1 MLTLTAAWNRIPLGI
16 ELSDTGFHI
25 LLAPGTYPR
34 SSLPHYMESRHGTY
48 THPIIIE
55 ATAGPGSVTLN
66 GDLNIFD
73 ARYLYLIGLQII
85 PQPAGDA
92 LHCERCEH
100 LLLRELLLDGGSER
114 IAQETLKVN
123 QSQYIFVE
131 HSDISGAWDNAIDF
145 VAVQYGHLIG
155 NRVHNAGD
163 WCHYLKGGS
172 AYFRVEAN
180 EYFNCGVGGFTAGQ
194 GTGFQFMTSPWLHYE
209 AYDIRFINNLVH
221 DVEGAAIG
229 VNGGFNILFA
239 HNTFYRIGARSHIFE
254 AVAGLRSCDGQSGEP
269 DRVRCQEF
277 LTMGGW
283 GTTLVS
289 DGTNDLHIPNR
300 DILVFNNIF
309 YNPAPA
315 QSQWQHFQIV
325 GSMTFP
331 TGSNVPVDERGD
343 TGLVMRGNVIWN
355 GGQNM
360 PLGIEEDDACPSN
373 HAGCNADAL
382 HMHNWINQLEPHL
395 VNPAGGDYRP
405 LNSGNLSSLNPA
417 AIPDFSWQLPPV
429 TPTVPVGQLENAL
442 PRNRAGESRNQT
454 NRIGAY

>member
-1 MLTLTAAWNRIPLGI
+1 MLTLTAAWNRIPLGV

-48 THPIIIE
+48 AHPIVIE
-55 ATAGPGSVTLN
+55 AAAGPGSVTLN
-66 GDLNIFD
+66 GDMNIFD

-100 LLLRELLLDGGSER
+100 LLLREILLDGGSER

-123 QSQYIFVE
+123 QSQHIFVE

-239 HNTFYRIGARSHIFE
+239 HNTFYRVGARSHIFE

-277 LTMGGW
+277 LNAGGW

-300 DILVFNNIF
+300 DVLVFNNIF

-315 QSQWQHFQIV
+315 QSQWQHFQIF
-325 GSMTFP
+325 GSMNFP
-331 TGSNVPVDERGD
+331 AGSNVPADERGD
-343 TGLVMRGNVIWN
+343 NGLVLRGNVIWN

-360 PLGIEEDDACPSN
+360 PLGIEEGNACPSN
-373 HAGCNADAL
+373 HPGCSADAL
-382 HMHNWINQLEPHL
+382 QTHNWINQLEPQL
-395 VNPAGGDYRP
+395 ANPTGGDYRP
-405 LNSGNLSSLNPA
+405 LNSGNLTSLTPA
-417 AIPDFSWQLPPV
+417 VIPDFTWQLPPV
-429 TPTVPVGQLENAL
+429 TPLVPVGQLENSL
-442 PRNRAGESRNQT
+442 PRNRAGESRSQT
-454 NRIGAY
+454 NQIGAY